1 MHLRRAA
8 PAVTTPRP
16 GSLGSFPPEVITPA
30 VRWYL
35 RMDTEISAVMPA
47 AGPSLR
53 S

>member
-8 PAVTTPRP
+8 PTVTTPRS
-16 GSLGSFPPEVITPA
+16 GSLGSFPPEVITLA

-35 RMDTEISAVMPA
+35 RMDTEISAVMSTV
-47 AGPSLR
+47 GSSFR